1 MAYYRGFIIYKGYQL
16 ARAWKTKMFFYGGL
30 RLPAHVVNY
39 EMAEKF
45 IDKYLIP
52 KMTELGLYKEPW
64 HPWLDD
70 YRCDFPI
77 KQQPYIEATIKENWF
92 YYKEK

>member
-1 MAYYRGFIIYKGYQL
+1 MGILEF
-16 ARAWKTKMFFYGGL
+16 ARAVRLLTLEEIEKNKKTSKDCLYPG
-30 RLPAHVVNY
+30 
-39 EMAEKF
+39 

-64 HPWLDD
+64 HAWLDD
-70 YRCDFPI
+70 YHCDFPI